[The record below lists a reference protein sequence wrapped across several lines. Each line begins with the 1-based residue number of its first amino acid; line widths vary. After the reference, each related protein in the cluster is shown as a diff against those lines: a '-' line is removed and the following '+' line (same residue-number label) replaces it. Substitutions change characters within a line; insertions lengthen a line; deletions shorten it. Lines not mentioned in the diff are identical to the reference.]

1 MNAFIALVRKDLVL
15 HFSNRRAV
23 LMSVVAPILI
33 AAFFGSLFGAS
44 DKGPAQI
51 PVVLTDLD
59 QSELSARIVAN
70 LRGDPALRLSE
81 APAAEAQAQVRAGKQ
96 RAAVLLPAGFGAQAS
111 KALFGAAT
119 RPEVVVFYD
128 PSQAMV
134 LPMVKG
140 LLAQH
145 VMEPVSQSAF
155 SSESPV
161 VRDMRAQTQQA
172 GKLPGV
178 DPQAAWPPPP
188 EGVESSGK
196 ATTTQERRQALVSKF
211 ASVARVQALSASA
224 SAADA
229 AAAPVATA
237 ESAAAGAAT
246 PARGGLGIPFST
258 RDEAA
263 VSELGAQYNSY
274 AHSFAGM
281 GVQFILLMGVDM
293 GVGLLLMR
301 RMGLWKR
308 LRAAPL
314 SKAQLLGSRTASCAL
329 IGLIVFAVV
338 YAVAMAFFGVRISG
352 SIPGFV
358 AVLVAFA
365 LLTSSFGLMIAA
377 LGRTPDATRGLAIL
391 ATLLMVMLGGAWV
404 PSFIFPPWL
413 QTVSMWMPAHWAVD
427 GLDAM
432 TWRGLPLQDALLPVA
447 ALLGFTLLFSAV
459 ALARFQWEE

>member
-1 MNAFIALVRKDLVL
+1 MNAFIALLRKDLVL

-23 LMSVVAPILI
+23 LMSLVAPILI
-33 AAFFGSLFGAS
+33 AAFFGSLFGGS

-111 KALFGAAT
+111 RALFGGAAK
-119 RPEVVVFYD
+119 PEVVVFYD

-145 VMEPVSQSAF
+145 VMQPVSQSAF
-155 SSESPV
+155 SSSSPV
-161 VRDMRAQTQQA
+161 VRDLRAQVQQA
-172 GKLPGV
+172 GNLP
-178 DPQAAWPPPP
+178 
-188 EGVESSGK
+188 E
-196 ATTTQERRQALVSKF
+196 ERRLVLVSVFDSIARLQALP
-211 ASVARVQALSASA
+211 APAPAATSA
-224 SAADA
+224 SAA
-229 AAAPVATA
+229 
-237 ESAAAGAAT
+237 EGAAN
-246 PARGGLGIPFST
+246 PAGGLGIPFST

-314 SKAQLLGSRTASCAL
+314 SRAQLLGSRIASCAL

-352 SIPGFV
+352 SVPGFV

-377 LGRTPDATRGLAIL
+377 LGRTPEATRGLAIL

-413 QTVSMWMPAHWAVD
+413 QTVSMWMPTHWAVD

-432 TWRGLPLQDALLPVA
+432 TWRGLPLQAALLPVA
-447 ALLGFTLLFSAV
+447 AMLGFTLLFSAV

>member
-1 MNAFIALVRKDLVL
+1 MNAFIALLRKDLVL

-23 LMSVVAPILI
+23 LMSLVAPILI
-33 AAFFGSLFGAS
+33 AAFFGSLFGGS

-81 APAAEAQAQVRAGKQ
+81 ASAAEAQAQVRAGKQ

-111 KALFGAAT
+111 RALFGAAAK
-119 RPEVVVFYD
+119 PEVVVFYD

-145 VMEPVSQSAF
+145 VMQPVSQSAF
-155 SSESPV
+155 SSGSPME
-161 VRDMRAQTQQA
+161 RDMRAQMQQA
-172 GKLPGV
+172 GNLP
-178 DPQAAWPPPP
+178 
-188 EGVESSGK
+188 E
-196 ATTTQERRQALVSKF
+196 ERRQAMVSMF
-211 ASVARVQALSASA
+211 DSIARVQALPVPA

-229 AAAPVATA
+229 AAAPAATSA
-237 ESAAAGAAT
+237 SAADGAANPT
-246 PARGGLGIPFST
+246 RGLGIPFST

-314 SKAQLLGSRTASCAL
+314 SRAQLLGSRIASCAL

-338 YAVAMAFFGVRISG
+338 YAVAVAFFGVRISG
-352 SIPGFV
+352 SVPGFV

-377 LGRTPDATRGLAIL
+377 LGRTPEATRGLAIL

-413 QTVSMWMPAHWAVD
+413 QQVSMWMPTHWAVE

-432 TWRGLPLQDALLPVA
+432 TWRGLPLQAAVLPVA
-447 ALLGFTLLFSAV
+447 AMLGFTLLFSTV

>member
-1 MNAFIALVRKDLVL
+1 MNAFIALLRKDLVL

-23 LMSVVAPILI
+23 LMSLVAPILI
-33 AAFFGSLFGAS
+33 AAFFGSLFGGN
-44 DKGPAQI
+44 DQGPAQI

-70 LRGDPALRLSE
+70 LRSDPALRLSE
-81 APAAEAQAQVRAGKQ
+81 APATEAQAQVRAGKQ

-111 KALFGAAT
+111 KALFGGAAK
-119 RPEVVVFYD
+119 PEVVVFYD

-155 SSESPV
+155 SGNSPV
-161 VRDMRAQTQQA
+161 VRDMRAQMQQA
-172 GKLPGV
+172 GNVP
-178 DPQAAWPPPP
+178 DD
-188 EGVESSGK
+188 
-196 ATTTQERRQALVSKF
+196 RRQAMLSMF
-211 ASVARVQALSASA
+211 DSIARVQALPASAPA

-229 AAAPVATA
+229 AAA
-237 ESAAAGAAT
+237 SAASSTSAAGAAN
-246 PARGGLGIPFST
+246 PAGGLGIPFST

-263 VSELGAQYNSY
+263 LSEMGARYNSY
-274 AHSFAGM
+274 SHSFAGM

-301 RMGLWKR
+301 RMGMWKR

-314 SKAQLLGSRTASCAL
+314 SRAQLLGSRIASCAL
-329 IGLIVFAVV
+329 IGLIVFTAV
-338 YAVAMAFFGVRISG
+338 YAVAVAFFGVRISG
-352 SIPGFV
+352 SVPGFA

-377 LGRTPDATRGLAIL
+377 LGRTPEATRGLAIL

-413 QTVSMWMPAHWAVD
+413 QQVSMWMPTHWAVE

-432 TWRGLPLQDALLPVA
+432 TWRGLPLQAAVLPVA
-447 ALLGFTLLFSAV
+447 AMLGFTLLFSAV
-459 ALARFQWEE
+459 ALTRFQWEE

>member
-23 LMSVVAPILI
+23 LMSVLAPILI

-51 PVVLTDLD
+51 PLVLTDLD

-111 KALFGAAT
+111 KALFGGAAK
-119 RPEVVVFYD
+119 PEVVVFYD

-155 SSESPV
+155 SSDGPV
-161 VRDMRAQTQQA
+161 VRDMRAQMQQA
-172 GKLPGV
+172 GNLP
-178 DPQAAWPPPP
+178 D
-188 EGVESSGK
+188 
-196 ATTTQERRQALVSKF
+196 ERRQALVSMYD
-211 ASVARVQALSASA
+211 SIARVQALPAPA
-224 SAADA
+224 SAADTA
-229 AAAPVATA
+229 AASAPTSAF
-237 ESAAAGAAT
+237 AAAGAAS

-293 GVGLLLMR
+293 GVGLLLIR

-338 YAVAMAFFGVRISG
+338 YAAAMAFFGVRISG
-352 SIPGFV
+352 SVPGFV

-365 LLTSSFGLMIAA
+365 LLTSSFGLMVAA
-377 LGRTPDATRGLAIL
+377 LGRTPEATRGLAIL

-413 QTVSMWMPAHWAVD
+413 QTVSMWMPTHWAVD

-432 TWRGLPLQDALLPVA
+432 TWRGLPLQAALLPVA
-447 ALLGFTLLFSAV
+447 AMLGFTLLFSAV

>member
-119 RPEVVVFYD
+119 KPEVVVFYD

-155 SSESPV
+155 SSESSV
-161 VRDMRAQTQQA
+161 VRDMRAQMQQA
-172 GKLPGV
+172 GKLP
-178 DPQAAWPPPP
+178 D
-188 EGVESSGK
+188 
-196 ATTTQERRQALVSKF
+196 ERRQALVSKF
-211 ASVARVQALSASA
+211 DGVARVQALSASA

-229 AAAPVATA
+229 AAAPVATS

-314 SKAQLLGSRTASCAL
+314 SKAQLLGSRTTSCAL

-352 SIPGFV
+352 SVPGFV

-365 LLTSSFGLMIAA
+365 LLTSSFGLMVAA
-377 LGRTPDATRGLAIL
+377 LGRTPEATRGLAIL

-413 QTVSMWMPAHWAVD
+413 QTVSMWMPTHWAVD

-447 ALLGFTLLFSAV
+447 AMLGFTLLFSAV